1 MAHTALP
8 TLLPSGRFG
17 SAPCLR
23 RRATVCR
30 VHRESLCKSDI
41 HSACVVVDMAETRD
55 SLAKTHT
62 MLVVEIPAKLQ

>member
-23 RRATVCR
+23 RRAAVCR
-30 VHRESLCKSDI
+30 VHRESDI
-41 HSACVVVDMAETRD
+41 HSACVVVDMAEIHD
-55 SLAKTHT
+55 SLGKTHT
-62 MLVVEIPAKLQ
+62 MLVVKISAKLH